1 MAKNMTSTGQDGV
14 QPGDDIVRSY
24 RFTDPTT
31 LLCCALCTVTFAY
44 WSYSLVGSLTFPG
57 LAFLTLLP
65 PTLFLLGRGLLG
77 LIRFATPPSHPFP
90 IAFLVGALAASIMLF
105 FLNLF
110 CPLPLRGNSL
120 VVFVTAVLLRRFSP
134 GVDGPP
140 VESSSKF
147 YTILVV
153 SLALAAATF
162 WTQELRPYLVGEG
175 VDVRLRPWIDFFAHA
190 ELVGQYCS
198 DRSIWS
204 MGNPDFSG
212 ERLHFY
218 HYASYLLPACVSAW
232 TGQSAN
238 DTIATFWIPF
248 GFLLVGLA
256 AYTLAG
262 VLWGSPAGLAALIGV
277 LLVPDSSTYGVG
289 SGWYSFHWLVAISA
303 GLLYGIAGG
312 AVVVLLL
319 VKGIRPTNWT
329 LISSGVVLAFLNIL
343 LKAHIFVI
351 GFPVLVAWLV
361 LFKEGWT
368 NGRRL
373 VVGSALAAMAGAAIL
388 VADRLKFG
396 PLIIPF
402 HRYHGIGDYVRSVA
416 GLVPADSWGGAFVLL
431 KGERPIYRHP
441 FLVLLLVIGGPFGAL
456 ALAYPILLLLS
467 KILKKLQP
475 EDAIPALTLAFY
487 LYLVFLTPSNTRG
500 TPDELWHRPFVWVY
514 FLLAVWVWGKSFY
527 LLTTSRFGTPKV
539 LPALMAVAGLALLV
553 VPLDRGKVIQAVG
566 TRAGSGYTNVP
577 IPADFLACARFLRD
591 HAGKLDVVQNDP
603 HDKNLDLAFPEP
615 VLGGFSGRRCY
626 LGLPLRYWTN
636 FTADPSG
643 RAESVRRQKILEDL
657 RNSDSMDRLLELAD
671 RTGIRWYLANPSEAL
686 KWPAEILDHPA
697 YVSGQYRVYDLA
709 VKRK

>member
-1 MAKNMTSTGQDGV
+1 MAKNATSIGQDAV
-14 QPGDDIVRSY
+14 QLGDEIVRSF

-31 LLCCALCTVTFAY
+31 LLCCALCTLTFAY

-120 VVFVTAVLLRRFSP
+120 VVLVAAVLLRRFSP
-134 GVDGPP
+134 GVGDPP
-140 VESSSKF
+140 VERSSKF
-147 YTILVV
+147 YTTLAVF
-153 SLALAAATF
+153 LALAAATF
-162 WTQELRPYLVGEG
+162 WTQELRPYLVGDG
-175 VDVRLRPWIDFFAHA
+175 GDVRLRPWIDFFVHA
-190 ELVGQYCS
+190 DLVGQYCS

-204 MGNPDFSG
+204 MGDPDLSG
-212 ERLHFY
+212 ERLPFY

-248 GFLLVGLA
+248 GFLLAGLA

-262 VLWGSPAGLAALIGV
+262 VLWGSPAGLAALIGI
-277 LLVPDSSTYGVG
+277 LLVPDASTYGVG
-289 SGWYSFHWLVAISA
+289 CGWYSFHLLVAVCG
-303 GLLYGIAGG
+303 GLLYGIAGE
-312 AVVVLLL
+312 AVVVLLI

-329 LISSGVVLAFLNIL
+329 LISLGVVLAFLNIL

-361 LFKEGWT
+361 LFKEGWST
-368 NGRRL
+368 KRRL
-373 VVGSALAAMAGAAIL
+373 VVGSAIAVMAGAAIL

-402 HRYHGIGDYVRSVA
+402 HRYHGIGAYVRSVA
-416 GLVPADSWGGAFVLL
+416 GLVPADSWGGAFAPLRD
-431 KGERPIYRHP
+431 ERPIYRHP

-475 EDAIPALTLAFY
+475 EDAIPALSLAFY

-500 TPDELWHRPFVWVY
+500 ATDELWHRPFVWVY
-514 FLLAVWVWGKSFY
+514 FLLAVWVWGKSVY
-527 LLTTSRFGTPKV
+527 LLPTSRSGTPKV
-539 LPALMAVAGLALLV
+539 LPAVMAVAGLALLV
-553 VPLDRGKVIQAVG
+553 VPLERGKIIQSVG

-577 IPADFLACARFLRD
+577 IRSDFLACARFLRD
-591 HAGKLDVVQNDP
+591 HGGRLDVVQNNP
-603 HDKNLDLAFPEP
+603 YDKDLNFVLPLP
-615 VLGGFSGRRCY
+615 VLGSFSERRCY
-626 LGLPLRYWTN
+626 LGLPLRYWTD
-636 FTADPSG
+636 FTTDPSG
-643 RAESVRRQKILEDL
+643 RAESVRRQRILEDL

-671 RTGIRWYLANPSEAL
+671 RTGIRWYLAHPSESL
-686 KWPAEILDHPA
+686 KWPAEFLDHPA

-709 VKRK
+709 VKRR

>member
-1 MAKNMTSTGQDGV
+1 MARNATSIGQDAV

-77 LIRFATPPSHPFP
+77 LIRFAPPPSHPFP

-120 VVFVTAVLLRRFSP
+120 VVLVAAVLLRRFSP
-134 GVDGPP
+134 GVDGPR
-140 VESSSKF
+140 VERSSKF

-153 SLALAAATF
+153 FLALAAATL
-162 WTQELRPYLVGEG
+162 WTQDLRPYLVGDG
-175 VDVRLRPWIDFFAHA
+175 SDVRLRPWIDFFFHA
-190 ELVGQYCS
+190 NHVGQYCS

-204 MGNPDFSG
+204 MGDPDLSG
-212 ERLHFY
+212 ERLPFY

-256 AYTLAG
+256 AYSLAC

-289 SGWYSFHWLVAISA
+289 CGWYSFHWLVAVCG
-303 GLLYGIAGG
+303 GLLYGIAGE
-312 AVVVLLL
+312 AVVVLLI

-329 LISSGVVLAFLNIL
+329 LICSGVVLAFLSIL

-351 GFPVLVAWLV
+351 GFPVLVAWFV
-361 LFKEGWT
+361 VFKEGWST
-368 NGRRL
+368 GRRL
-373 VVGSALAAMAGAAIL
+373 VVGSLIALMAGAAIL
-388 VADRLKFG
+388 VADRLKIG
-396 PLIIPF
+396 PIFIPF
-402 HRYHGIGDYVRSVA
+402 HRYHGIGEYVRAVA
-416 GLVPADSWGGAFVLL
+416 GQVPADSWEGAFLPL
-431 KGERPIYRHP
+431 RDERPIYRHP

-456 ALAYPILLLLS
+456 VLAYPILMLFS

-475 EDAIPALTLAFY
+475 EDAIPALALAFY
-487 LYLVFLTPSNTRG
+487 LYLVFLTPSNTRA

-514 FLLAVWVWGKSFY
+514 FLLAVWSWGKSFY

-539 LPALMAVAGLALLV
+539 LPAVVAVAGIALLV
-553 VPLDRGKVIQAVG
+553 VPLERGKVTQSVG
-566 TRAGSGYTNVP
+566 TQAGSGYTNVP
-577 IPADFLACARFLRD
+577 IPSDFLACARFLRD

-603 HDKNLDLAFPEP
+603 YDKNLNLVHPEP
-615 VLGGFSGRRCY
+615 VLGGLSERRCY
-626 LGLPLRYWTN
+626 LGFPLRYWAA
-636 FTADPSG
+636 FWADSSG

-657 RNSDSMDRLLELAD
+657 RNSDSMDRLFELAD
-671 RTGIRWYLANPSEAL
+671 RTGIRWYLANPSEVL
-686 KWPAEILDHPA
+686 KWPAEILDHPV

-709 VKRK
+709 VKRR